1 MRPLEYPLLLDE
13 NIHPAVASGLVA
25 LGCDVVTVASRDAA
39 GATDEE
45 VLAIA
50 NAEGR
55 VVVTHDSDFGT
66 LTVRGGRDVVGII
79 YLRPGHIN
87 PGIVLQMLAVVNEV
101 DAVAEPPFIVV
112 AERKERE
119 VRVRLRQIQAT
130 PKQ

>member
-1 MRPLEYPLLLDE
+1 VRPLEYPLLLDE

-66 LTVRGGRDVVGII
+66 LTVRW
-79 YLRPGHIN
+79 
-87 PGIVLQMLAVVNEV
+87 
-101 DAVAEPPFIVV
+101 
-112 AERKERE
+112 
-119 VRVRLRQIQAT
+119 
-130 PKQ
+130 